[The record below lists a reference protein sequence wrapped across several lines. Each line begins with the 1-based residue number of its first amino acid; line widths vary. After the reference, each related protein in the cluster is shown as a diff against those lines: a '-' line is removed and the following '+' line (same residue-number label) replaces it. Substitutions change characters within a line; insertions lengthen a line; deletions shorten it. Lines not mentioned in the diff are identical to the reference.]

1 MKETAVE
8 YKFSSDLEMLYL
20 FLITRALNCNNVSNQ
35 VISLFGDEYQFGL
48 IKVTPCPV
56 SPGRGARSPTVKER
70 RVAVGGRLGPRGQ
83 GGGPRE

>member
-56 SPGRGARSPTVKER
+56 SPGGGAGSPLVKE
-70 RVAVGGRLGPRGQ
+70 
-83 GGGPRE
+83 